1 MPLSPEEIVEGVAS
15 SATSTV
21 YSCILWL
28 HYYDYLTTSGSAF
41 GDPDNF
47 VGDMCEWSAIGP
59 GGSRGQNRVFGR
71 PQGTDMGSSKAVK
84 ALELQEL
91 VSLWKLLTEDE
102 SGYFKEIYV
111 QDVQL
116 TFCDFDKFK
125 RGNVEGGWEGANRKL
140 NETSEAGALVV
151 GPVSLEEMA
160 RMAEKEF
167 PNNRFIDL

>member
-1 MPLSPEEIVEGVAS
+1 M
-15 SATSTV
+15 
-21 YSCILWL
+21 
-28 HYYDYLTTSGSAF
+28 
-41 GDPDNF
+41 
-47 VGDMCEWSAIGP
+47 
-59 GGSRGQNRVFGR
+59 GSRGQNRVFGR

-84 ALELQEL
+84 ALELREL
-91 VSLWKLLTEDE
+91 VSVWKLLTEDE

-125 RGNVEGGWEGANRKL
+125 RGNAEGGWEGPNRKL